1 MGAHLVRHTDL
12 GEKVGM
18 FMPPELSEGGFLR
31 WETITRSRTPSHTNW
46 WANELPALLP
56 LRPNLAAG
64 RMRTKGIGRVQKLQS
79 SWGCAG
85 GRGNRRIK
93 EGGIGRKEHEKEV
106 LASAV
111 LAQSSWR
118 EQLLFAAFNNNKR
131 SPSTPKM

>member
-46 WANELPALLP
+46 WANELPAQ
-56 LRPNLAAG
+56 RPNLAAG
-64 RMRTKGIGRVQKLQS
+64 RMWTKGPWIGRVQKLQNS
-79 SWGCAG
+79 LGCAG

-106 LASAV
+106 LASAI

-118 EQLLFAAFNNNKR
+118 EQLLFPAFNNNKR

>member
-1 MGAHLVRHTDL
+1 MIRVVEKEHLLLRGCLVTDFSQGVVGKEGGDGSPPGVRHTDL

-31 WETITRSRTPSHTNW
+31 WEKITRSRTPSHTNW

-64 RMRTKGIGRVQKLQS
+64 RMWTEGPWIGRVQKLQS

-93 EGGIGRKEHEKEV
+93 EGD
-106 LASAV
+106 
-111 LAQSSWR
+111 
-118 EQLLFAAFNNNKR
+118 
-131 SPSTPKM
+131 

>member
-18 FMPPELSEGGFLR
+18 FMPPELSKGGFLR

-46 WANELPALLP
+46 WANELPAQ
-56 LRPNLAAG
+56 RPNLAAG

-93 EGGIGRKEHEKEV
+93 DGGDREKRAQEGGPRISCPGP
-106 LASAV
+106 
-111 LAQSSWR
+111 
-118 EQLLFAAFNNNKR
+118 EQLEGAAALCCI
-131 SPSTPKM
+131 